1 MMTTNGA
8 LSTACVGTIAGAVML
23 FVGCASEPSG
33 TVAAAGNASVAGMTA
48 TGQGS
53 GAGFSGTT
61 SAGTG
66 GVAMGGQAGGGT
78 SSAGAGGNM
87 AGAGGNVAGAG
98 GNVAGAGGS
107 AAGASGQGGAP
118 VMLEPGIRWLG
129 RVDKTATGARFSWPG
144 TGFTARFKGTSAKV
158 SMKTANADY
167 FQLVVDGTVSLLST
181 QSGQHDYDLAQN
193 LAAGEHSVTLWRR
206 TEANYGSIEVT
217 KVDFVGELLSPPPPS
232 NRRLEIVG
240 DSITVGFG
248 VECKTQNEQFS
259 YATENNY
266 QTYEAIAARDLGA
279 EVQTMAWSGIGVWR
293 DVGGGMTT
301 QMPQRYL
308 RTLGNEDNS
317 SWNFTSYTPGAV
329 IVLLGTNDFAGG
341 DPGQP
346 FLDAYKAFVHEIRG
360 RYPQAR
366 IYLAHSPMLAGA
378 RGTALAGYLD
388 QVKAAQASAG
398 DTNVGILD
406 FRPPAAD
413 AWGCGHPNGATHLIM
428 SGVLKT
434 ALQTDLGW

>member
-1 MMTTNGA
+1 MSLA
-8 LSTACVGTIAGAVML
+8 VARPTAWLGTIAGAVTF

-33 TVAAAGNASVAGMTA
+33 MLAAAGNAGVAGMSA
-48 TGQGS
+48 AGQAS
-53 GAGFSGTT
+53 GAGFSGSM

-66 GVAMGGQAGGGT
+66 GVAMGGQAGDGT
-78 SSAGAGGNM
+78 SAAGVGGSAAGVGGNMTGAGGNM
-87 AGAGGNVAGAG
+87 AGAGG
-98 GNVAGAGGS
+98 
-107 AAGASGQGGAP
+107 QGGAP
-118 VMLEPGIRWLG
+118 VMLAPGIRWLG

-144 TGFTARFKGTSAKV
+144 TGFTARFNGTSAKV
-158 SMKTANADY
+158 SMKTDNADY

-193 LAAGEHSVTLWRR
+193 LASGEHTVTLWRR
-206 TEANYGSIEVT
+206 TEANYGSVEVT

-232 NRRLEIVG
+232 NKRLEVVG

-266 QTYEAIAARDLGA
+266 QTYEAIAARALGA

-293 DVGGGMTT
+293 DVGGGMMT

-308 RTLGNEDNS
+308 RTLGNEANS
-317 SWNFTSYTPGAV
+317 TWDFTLYTPGAV
-329 IVLLGTNDFAGG
+329 VVLLGTNDFAGG

-346 FLDAYKAFVHEIRG
+346 FLAAYKAFVHDIRG

-366 IYLAHSPMLAGA
+366 IYLAHSPMLAGD

-388 QVKAAQASAG
+388 QVKAAQAGAG

-406 FRPPAAD
+406 FQPPAAD

>member
-1 MMTTNGA
+1 MSLA
-8 LSTACVGTIAGAVML
+8 AARRAAWLGTIAGAVAL

-33 TVAAAGNASVAGMTA
+33 TEPAAGNASVAGMTA
-48 TGQGS
+48 AGQAS
-53 GAGFSGTT
+53 VAGFSGST

-66 GVAMGGQAGGGT
+66 GVAMGGQAGDGT
-78 SSAGAGGNM
+78 SAAG
-87 AGAGGNVAGAG
+87 V
-98 GNVAGAGGS
+98 GGS
-107 AAGASGQGGAP
+107 AAGVGGNMPGVGGNLAGAGGQGGAP
-118 VMLEPGIRWLG
+118 VMLEPGLRWLG

-144 TGFTARFKGTSAKV
+144 AGFTARFNGTSAKV
-158 SMKTANADY
+158 SMKTDNADY
-167 FQLVVDGTVSLLST
+167 FQLVVDGTVSLLTT

-193 LAAGEHSVTLWRR
+193 LAAGEHTVTLWRR
-206 TEANYGSIEVT
+206 TEANYGSVEVT

-232 NRRLEIVG
+232 NKRLEVIG

-279 EVQTMAWSGIGVWR
+279 EVHTMAWSGIGVWR
-293 DVGGGMTT
+293 DVGGGMMT

-317 SWNFTSYTPGAV
+317 TWDFTLYTPGAV
-329 IVLLGTNDFAGG
+329 VVLLGTNDFAGS

-346 FLDAYKAFVHEIRG
+346 FLNAYKAFVHDIRG

-388 QVKAAQASAG
+388 QVKAAQAGAG

-406 FRPPAAD
+406 FQPPAAD